1 MTDGQKQR
9 YREDKK
15 HKYHS
20 MSDEER
26 QKYKEYQKNYRK
38 NMNDEQKQGY
48 REARNK
54 CDKYKYYNMT
64 DEQKLKKKV
73 KIIKLL
79 SMIIIDNH
87 RNIFMLLDN
96 HR

>member
-1 MTDGQKQR
+1 MEKPNYYQRNRNVLLNKSKEHYRNMTDEQKRR

-20 MSDEER
+20 MNDEER

-38 NMNDEQKQGY
+38 NMSDEQKQRY

-54 CDKYKYYNMT
+54 NS
-64 DEQKLKKKV
+64 
-73 KIIKLL
+73 II
-79 SMIIIDNH
+79 
-87 RNIFMLLDN
+87 
-96 HR
+96 